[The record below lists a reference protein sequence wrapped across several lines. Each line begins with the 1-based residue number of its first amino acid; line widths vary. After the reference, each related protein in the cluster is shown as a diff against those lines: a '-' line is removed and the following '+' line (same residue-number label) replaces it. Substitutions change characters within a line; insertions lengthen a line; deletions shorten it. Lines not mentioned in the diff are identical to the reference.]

1 MRTSLNE
8 APTNGIIA
16 VLLGFFG
23 VTAVFLLLPK
33 TIKFFLQKFVLGV
46 FSEIIAVVVTGL
58 LSEKLVDMIGR
69 DTPSEAVKSRP

>member
-1 MRTSLNE
+1 MKTSLNE
-8 APTNGIIA
+8 APANGIIA

-46 FSEIIAVVVTGL
+46 FFEIIAVVVTGL

>member
-1 MRTSLNE
+1 MRTSPNA
-8 APTNGIIA
+8 APNNGIVA

-33 TIKFFLQKFVLGV
+33 TIKFFLRKFVLGII
-46 FSEIIAVVVTGL
+46 SEIVAVVVMGL

-69 DTPSEAVKSRP
+69 DTPSEVVKSQP